1 MLEKT
6 VVFQKKNRIQTIAL
20 IKQNRNVTECDFK
33 NY

>member
-6 VVFQKKNRIQTIAL
+6 VVFQKKPDSNRIET
-20 IKQNRNVTECDFK
+20 NVTECDFK